1 MRKTLLLLFLVIS
14 TNAFTQTLDKY
25 DLINE
30 KFSDCSYS
38 KIYNDSIPKSIK
50 FSNTK
55 EWIAKTFGDYK
66 SVLQYEDAENY
77 KIIIKGISA
86 LKDIISYEGNIRI
99 IEKPDLLFTLI
110 IECKDDKYRLKFEN
124 MTVNDIKQKEI
135 SLLTKS
141 ETKLTYTIDEFIEI
155 GSSHRFA
162 ISEGIVF
169 LLNSASQ
176 DIQKHDEF

>member
-1 MRKTLLLLFLVIS
+1 MRKTLLLLFLIIS

-38 KIYNDSIPKSIK
+38 KIYNDSTPKSIK

-66 SVLQYEDAENY
+66 SVLQYEDAENC

-86 LKDIISYEGNIRI
+86 LRDIISYDGKTRI

-110 IECKDDKYRLKFEN
+110 VECKDDKYRLKFEN
-124 MTVNDIKQKEI
+124 MTVNDIKQKEV
-135 SLLTKS
+135 SLLAKS

-155 GSSHRFA
+155 GSSHRLA
-162 ISEGIVF
+162 ISESIVF

-176 DIQKHDEF
+176 DIQKNDEF

>member
-1 MRKTLLLLFLVIS
+1 MKKLLLFIFIIIS
-14 TNAFTQTLDKY
+14 TNAYTQTLDKY

-38 KIYNDSIPKSIK
+38 KIYNDSTPKNIK
-50 FSNTK
+50 FSNAK

-86 LKDIISYEGNIRI
+86 LKDIISYEDKTRI
-99 IEKPDLLFTLI
+99 VEKPDLLFTLTI
-110 IECKDDKYRLKFEN
+110 DCKDDKYRMKFEN
-124 MTVNDIKQKEI
+124 MTVNDLKQKEI

-141 ETKLTYTIDEFIEI
+141 ETKLIYNIDKFMEI
-155 GSSHRFA
+155 GVSHRFEM
-162 ISEGIVF
+162 SESIVF
-169 LLNSASQ
+169 LLNSANQ
-176 DIQKHDEF
+176 AIQKNDEF